1 MKTGTIAKAIAVTAV
16 AVAISAIVIYAVTSD
31 FAPDF
36 EFDDIKD
43 EDW

>member
-1 MKTGTIAKAIAVTAV
+1 VKARTIATVIASTAV
-16 AVAISAIVIYAVTSD
+16 AVAIGAIVIYAVTSD